1 MVSKDRFGNVT
12 DQALIYIHLHVELI
26 ADPYKCGTRACTYS
40 S

>member
-26 ADPYKCGTRACTYS
+26 ADLRVYTLAS
-40 S
+40 